1 MRRFLFLIFFWLVC
15 SLPGIAQVESG
26 NKFINGTI
34 NFLIAA
40 NDGDTQTVFTFSPT
54 FGYFLDDRTALGGTL
69 GIISQPAGNEN
80 NDFTIFL
87 SPFVR
92 RYFSIVDDTF
102 YFFVDGSLSLSY
114 GNSAAGFG
122 EFRSSEDAFSVGLAA
137 SPGFAFFP
145 AEQWG
150 LDFSLTAFGLTFFD
164 LGGEGG
170 TTTLLNI
177 GATTFSPSLG
187 FSYYF

>member
-1 MRRFLFLIFFWLVC
+1 MKHALLVV
-15 SLPGIAQVESG
+15 LLLAWAVPGLTQVASG
-26 NKFINGTI
+26 SKFINGTVHLSI
-34 NFLIAA
+34 ISNSGNA
-40 NDGDTQTVFTFSPT
+40 QTSVTFSPT
-54 FGYFLDDRTALGGTL
+54 FGYFINDRTAVGGTL
-69 GIISQPAGNEN
+69 GVIRQFTEN
-80 NDFTIFL
+80 DTNSLTVFL

-102 YFFVDGSLSLSY
+102 YFFVDGSLAFSY

-122 EFRSSEDAFSVGLAA
+122 EFRSSQDALSVSLTA
-137 SPGFAFFP
+137 SPGFAYFP

-150 LDFSLTAFGLTFFD
+150 LDFTFTGLGLSFFNIGND
-164 LGGEGG
+164 GG
-170 TTTLLNI
+170 TTTLFSL